1 MRTKIKQEESTDACR
16 QEDILLTV
24 SEFLDGVN
32 ICLRNNSFFVLG
44 EVSEF
49 KAHDKWVSFSL
60 KDKNDNSVLRCFM
73 SIWVYRKQGL
83 LLENGMEIKV
93 GGYSRVYKPA
103 GTFSFNID
111 SIEPI
116 GEGSLK
122 KAYDL
127 LMKKLEEEG
136 LFARKREIP
145 KYIKNI
151 GVISSKSGVVIQDFL
166 KNLKPLGFK
175 ISFYNSRVEGVDAVP
190 QISDGIK
197 YFNSR
202 KIDVDV
208 IVIMRGGGSFESMQA
223 FNNEN
228 VCREIFSS
236 KIPVICGIGHEV
248 DVPIACLVADE
259 YVSTPT
265 AVTFR
270 LNSGWTELAK
280 EVWVLETGIIT
291 QFESALYRLETTY
304 RSFFRESM
312 LKFGHILSDIKRR
325 SVGGSGRIFSGF
337 KNIFIR
343 FENLSERVIKRGIF
357 SLGTGIKNA
366 IDSVSRYERLL
377 SLVDPQRNLRLG
389 YSIVF
394 DKDGG
399 VVRGIGNMK
408 QGDIIR
414 IKFSDGEA
422 ESEVKSITN

>member
-1 MRTKIKQEESTDACR
+1 MRTKLKQEESTDACW

-49 KAHDKWVSFSL
+49 KAYDKWVSFSL

-103 GTFSFNID
+103 GTFSFNVE
-111 SIEPI
+111 SIEAI

-127 LMKKLEEEG
+127 LLKKLEEEG

-145 KYIKNI
+145 KYTKNI

-166 KNLKPLGFK
+166 KNLKPLGFHIK
-175 ISFYNSRVEGVDAVP
+175 FYNSRVEGVDAVP
-190 QISDGIK
+190 QIIDGLK
-197 YFNSR
+197 YFNTS
-202 KIDVDV
+202 KNDVDV

-265 AVTFR
+265 AVAFR
-270 LNSGWTELAK
+270 LNSSWMDLAK
-280 EVWVLETGIIT
+280 EVKFLETGIFSR
-291 QFESALYRLETTY
+291 FESALYRLETTY

-343 FENLSERVIKRGIF
+343 FENLSERVVKRGIL
-357 SLGTGIKNA
+357 SLGMNIKDA
-366 IDSVSRYERLL
+366 IGSVSRYERLL
-377 SLVDPQRNLRLG
+377 SLVNPERNLRLG
-389 YSIVF
+389 YSIVIN
-394 DKDGG
+394 KNGRIVKSVNNIKVG
-399 VVRGIGNMK
+399 EVIRTKIGN
-408 QGDIIR
+408 
-414 IKFSDGEA
+414 GEI
-422 ESEVKSITN
+422 ESEVKIINN